1 MNFNRFADWL
11 AERKQPAF
19 RLKQVKEAYFHTLAS
34 SWDEVTTFPKN
45 LRDEAA
51 KEFPWNE
58 LTIVQV
64 QESPQGDTVKTLFAC
79 QDGKKIETVLMRHED
94 ERDTV
99 CISSQVGCAMAC
111 TFCATGTMGLKRNL
125 TAEEIVEQVVQVQR
139 WLKKHDSRVSNVVF
153 MGMGEPMHNY
163 DEVMRSIKVMNSEE
177 GLHIGARRIS
187 ISTCGVV
194 PGILRL
200 ADEPYQ
206 VNLAISLHSATDEI
220 RSRIMPVNKAYPL
233 AKLRAALEVYME
245 KTNRKIM
252 FEYLLLK
259 GINDREVDAIALAK
273 WLGEDCRLFHV
284 NLIKYHET
292 EAFQGT
298 ARGERNLFIRYLHDL
313 HIPAPIALPSEKISK
328 PPVASLPS
336 KKQKTEISHRVSLLC
351 VLEKLLKKQ
360 KPKGFAQVHSTEAA
374 RDV

>member
-1 MNFNRFADWL
+1 MNFDRLAAWL
-11 AERKQPAF
+11 AEHKQPAF
-19 RLKQVKEAYFHTLAS
+19 RLKQAKEAYFHTLAS
-34 SWDEVTTFPKN
+34 SWDEVSTFSKP
-45 LRDEAA
+45 LREQVSADL
-51 KEFPWNE
+51 PWNE
-58 LTIVQV
+58 LQLVQT
-64 QESPQGDTVKTLFAC
+64 QESPRGDTVKTLFSC
-79 QDGKKIETVLMRHED
+79 HDQKKIETVLMRHED

-111 TFCATGTMGLKRNL
+111 SFCATGTMGLKRNL

-139 WLKKHDSRVSNVVF
+139 WLKPRNSEVSNVVF

-163 DEVMRSIKVMNSEE
+163 DEVMRAVRIMNSEE
-177 GLHIGARRIS
+177 GLHLGARRMS

-206 VNLAISLHSATDEI
+206 VNLAISLHSAIDEV

-259 GINDREVDAIALAK
+259 GINDREEDAQALAD
-273 WLGEDCRLFHV
+273 WLGPDRRLFHV

-292 EAFQGT
+292 EAYQGT
-298 ARGERNLFIRYLHDL
+298 PRGERIDFLRRLHDL
-313 HIPAPIALPSEKISK
+313 HIPATHRITFGEDIDAACGQLAVQEANGKLSQGRAAVRVAKDARAERTKI
-328 PPVASLPS
+328 
-336 KKQKTEISHRVSLLC
+336 
-351 VLEKLLKKQ
+351 
-360 KPKGFAQVHSTEAA
+360 
-374 RDV
+374 

>member
-1 MNFNRFADWL
+1 MNFDRLSAWL
-11 AERKQPAF
+11 VDHKQPAF
-19 RLKQVKEAYFHTLAS
+19 RLKQAKEAYFHTLAS
-34 SWDEVTTFPKN
+34 SWDEVTTYSKS
-45 LRDEAA
+45 LREEIA
-51 KEFPWNE
+51 KEIPWNE
-58 LTIVQV
+58 LSLVQMK
-64 QESPQGDTVKTLFAC
+64 ESPAGDTIKSLFAC
-79 QDGKKIETVLMRHED
+79 QDQKKIETVLMRHAD

-111 TFCATGTMGLKRNL
+111 SFCATGTMGLKRNL

-139 WLKKHDSRVSNVVF
+139 WLKAHDSQVSNVVF

-163 DEVMRSIKVMNSEE
+163 DEVMRSIRIMNSEE
-177 GLHIGARRIS
+177 GLYLGARRMS

-206 VNLAISLHSATDEI
+206 VNLAISLHSAIDEV

-233 AKLRAALEVYME
+233 AKLKAALEVYME

-259 GINDREVDAIALAK
+259 GINDREEDAQALAD
-273 WLGEDCRLFHV
+273 WLGPDRRLFHV

-298 ARGERNLFIRYLHDL
+298 TRADRISFLDRLHEL
-313 HIPAPIALPSEKISK
+313 RIPATHRITFGEDIDAACGQLAVQEANGQVTQGLAAVRIAKDTK
-328 PPVASLPS
+328 
-336 KKQKTEISHRVSLLC
+336 
-351 VLEKLLKKQ
+351 
-360 KPKGFAQVHSTEAA
+360 AA
-374 RDV
+374 KSD

>member
-1 MNFNRFADWL
+1 MNFTRLAEWL
-11 AERKQPAF
+11 AERKQPTF

-34 SWDEVTTFPKN
+34 SWDEVTTFPKQ

-51 KEFPWNE
+51 AAFPWDE

-64 QESPQGDTVKTLFAC
+64 KESPQGDTVKTLFAC
-79 QDGKKIETVLMRHED
+79 QDGKKIETVLMRHDD

-111 TFCATGTMGLKRNL
+111 TFCATGTMGWKRNL

-163 DEVMRSIKVMNSEE
+163 DEVMRSIAIMNSEE

-233 AKLRAALEVYME
+233 AKLRAALEVYMQ

-259 GINDREVDAIALAK
+259 GVNDREQDARALAD

-298 ARGERNLFIRYLHDL
+298 ARADRNVFIRYLHDL
-313 HIPAPIALPSEKISK
+313 HIPA
-328 PPVASLPS
+328 
-336 KKQKTEISHRVSLLC
+336 THRITFG
-351 VLEKLLKKQ
+351 EDI
-360 KPKGFAQVHSTEAA
+360 EAA
-374 RDV
+374 CGQLAVQEAQNGDVAQGLAAVRIAKDAKEASRIHPHA